1 MSSYPGYSGGGGSDY
16 DKEVDLSLAKV
27 NLWREGGG
35 SGPHFSLLIC

>member
-27 NLWREGGG
+27 NL
-35 SGPHFSLLIC
+35 SYIFPSPTYIFPTFH